1 MSFFDEGDQPRRPQP
16 RRPAG
21 GVVSPP
27 DPQTARVRQ
36 GVAAGVALLVIIL
49 LVVGVKG
56 CLNNQ
61 KKRSL
66 REYNRNVASLVQ
78 ESDDQVGKPFFQ
90 QLAGGQS
97 AGGQSINLETQ
108 VNQLRVDA
116 EQLVARAQ
124 KLDVPGDM
132 RPAQTALLEV
142 LEFRRDALSKIAQK
156 LPDVGA
162 SGTTAD
168 TAVAQI
174 TGQMLAF
181 LASDVIYSQRV
192 IPNIKNALDQSGIGG
207 QTIPTSQFLPNL
219 SWLDESQVATRLGA
233 SLSQTPT
240 KNGPIAPGA
249 HGHALV
255 STTVNGQDI
264 SPDTANRI
272 PAGSNIVFNVSFM
285 NEGDN
290 DEQNVIV
297 KVSIEGSGKPVV
309 ATTTVPQT
317 TKGNST
323 TVDVPLR
330 QAPPIGV
337 PVQINVSIAPVAGE
351 KSIDNNKRTY
361 PAIFTK

>member
-1 MSFFDEGDQPRRPQP
+1 MSFFDEPRRPEP

-21 GVVSPP
+21 GAVAPP
-27 DPQTARVRQ
+27 NAQTARVRQ

-49 LVVGVKG
+49 LVVGIKG

-61 KKRSL
+61 KKRSM

-78 ESDDQVGKPFFQ
+78 ESDDQIAKPFFQ

-97 AGGQSINLETQ
+97 AGGQAINLETQ

-116 EQLVARAQ
+116 EGLVTRAQ
-124 KLDVPGDM
+124 KLDVPDAM
-132 RPAQTALLEV
+132 RPAQSSLLEV
-142 LEFRRDALSKIAQK
+142 LQFRRDGLRKIAQK

-168 TAVAQI
+168 TAVKQI

-192 IPNIKNALDQSGIGG
+192 IPNINKALADNGIGG

-219 SWLDESQVATRLGA
+219 SWLDESQVASRLGA

-240 KNGPIAPGA
+240 ANGPVTPGN
-249 HGHALV
+249 HGHKLD

-264 SPDTANRI
+264 SPGTANRI
-272 PAGSNIVFNVSFM
+272 PAGSNIVFNVTFT

-290 DEQNVIV
+290 DERNVVV
-297 KVSIEGSGKPVV
+297 KVSIEGSGTPVV
-309 ATTTVPQT
+309 AQATVPQT
-317 TKGNST
+317 TAGNQT
-323 TVDVPLR
+323 TVDVPLH

-337 PVQINVSIAPVAGE
+337 PVQINVSISPVAGE

-361 PAIFTK
+361 PALFTK